1 MGRFIYILDGSNSH
15 FELVSSVLAIEATE
29 PVSEQVTQMA
39 VELVNNHL
47 ISEQQKILFH
57 VKTTT
62 NRFRNDAEMLLKSFW
77 TSHMQMMNG
86 LEPLF

>member
-1 MGRFIYILDGSNSH
+1 MPDGNVNKLEIGSFHLDGSNSH

-62 NRFRNDAEMLLKSFW
+62 NIF
-77 TSHMQMMNG
+77 
-86 LEPLF
+86 